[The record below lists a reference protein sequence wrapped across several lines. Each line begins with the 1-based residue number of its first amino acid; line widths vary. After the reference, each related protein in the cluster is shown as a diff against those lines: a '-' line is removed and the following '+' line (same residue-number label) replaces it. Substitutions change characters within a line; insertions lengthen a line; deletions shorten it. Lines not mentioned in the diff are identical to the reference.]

1 MSRPSLL
8 VVRGNPPAPEDLAPV
23 AEHLR
28 SGGLIAYP
36 TESVYGFGGLCT
48 PDPVH
53 RLRELKRRAEDRPLL
68 ALVRSA
74 EAAAGLRWT
83 DAAVELASVFWPG
96 AVTLVLADPA
106 RLFPDGV
113 RGADGT
119 VAIRV
124 SPHPLVAALLELL
137 PTPLTSTS
145 ANAPGG
151 APAIGGEEAFQAAVR
166 LGAGAEMLVVDGGPL
181 PPSGPSTIVDCSG
194 PSPLV
199 VREGSVPLGRLR
211 CVLPGIHGR

>member
-1 MSRPSLL
+1 MSGPALL
-8 VVRGNPPAPEDLAPV
+8 DLRGTLPTPQDLAPV

-28 SGGLIAYP
+28 SDGLIAYP
-36 TESVYGFGGLCT
+36 TETVYGFGGLCA
-48 PDPVH
+48 PGPVD
-53 RLRELKRRAEDRPLL
+53 RLRDLKRRAEDRPLL
-68 ALVRSA
+68 VLVPSA
-74 EAAAGLRWT
+74 AAAAGLRWT
-83 DAAVELASVFWPG
+83 DEAHELASVFWPG
-96 AVTLVLADPA
+96 AVTLVLADPG

-113 RGADGT
+113 RSAEGT
-119 VAIRV
+119 VAVRV

-151 APAIGGEEAFQAAVR
+151 PPATSAPDARRAAVE
-166 LGAGAEMLVVDGGPL
+166 LGAGPEMLVMDGGPL

-194 PSPLV
+194 PLPVV
-199 VREGSVPLGRLR
+199 VREGTVPLGRLR